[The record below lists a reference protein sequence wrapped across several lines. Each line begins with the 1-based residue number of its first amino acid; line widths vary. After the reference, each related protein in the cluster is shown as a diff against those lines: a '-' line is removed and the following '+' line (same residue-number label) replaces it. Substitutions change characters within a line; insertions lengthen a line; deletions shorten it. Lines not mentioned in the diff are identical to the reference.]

1 MQRQEEKRTWN
12 DIIAEVLDDRINRS
26 EETELEFDD
35 FEARIP
41 LSFEEDA
48 ERATWRL
55 DGTVTVT
62 VEGERRPL
70 AEWLRFWARYAAE
83 KE

>member
-1 MQRQEEKRTWN
+1 MQRQEEKRTCN
-12 DIIAEVLDDRINRS
+12 DIITDILNDRIDRS

-41 LSFEEDA
+41 LSFGENA
-48 ERATWRL
+48 ERATWRV

-70 AEWLRFWARYAAE
+70 VEWLRFWARYAE
-83 KE
+83 EG